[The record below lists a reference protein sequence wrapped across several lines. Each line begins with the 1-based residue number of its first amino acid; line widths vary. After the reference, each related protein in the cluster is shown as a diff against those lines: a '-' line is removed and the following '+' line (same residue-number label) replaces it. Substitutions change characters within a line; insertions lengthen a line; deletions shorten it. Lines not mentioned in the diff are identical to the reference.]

1 MNRINEW
8 NFSVLGIPKAQPR
21 IKAARGGGWRPIIY
35 TPGTANEWKAEV
47 SRAALQA
54 MEGASLPIGTGV
66 EVGLVF
72 LMPRPKR
79 LERRDTITL
88 CDVPH
93 LAKPDIDNL
102 EKAVLDA
109 LKKAGIYVDDAQ
121 VFLVHK

>member
-1 MNRINEW
+1 
-8 NFSVLGIPKAQPR
+8 
-21 IKAARGGGWRPIIY
+21 
-35 TPGTANEWKAEV
+35 
-47 SRAALQA
+47 
-54 MEGASLPIGTGV
+54 
-66 EVGLVF
+66 
-72 LMPRPKR
+72 MPRPKR

-121 VFLVHK
+121 VFLVHKGKFYADFGEMPGARITVVQYGE